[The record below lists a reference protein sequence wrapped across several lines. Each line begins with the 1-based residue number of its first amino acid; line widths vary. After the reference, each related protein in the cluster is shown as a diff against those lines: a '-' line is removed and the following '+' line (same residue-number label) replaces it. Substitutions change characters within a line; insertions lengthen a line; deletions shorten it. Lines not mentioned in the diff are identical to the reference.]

1 MKRDVPSD
9 AELFRAARLERAPE
23 SLRAALLGGD
33 AASSARGSLRAS
45 GERKRELKRDGRPS
59 WAAPAACAAAAALA
73 ALCWGSMPGDVGVPI
88 SAEQPMAK
96 PTASVVS
103 HELPTAVPADFP
115 TASEE
120 ASSSGAVAAARHASA
135 TAVSPPAVSPSAV
148 SPPAVSRPRKA
159 RTATVRDAPPPPRAS
174 ASKTT
179 DPSAPIREA
188 APAGTVGN
196 SVAPAALASG
206 QPVLLTAKPS
216 RSSFAEQLEI
226 LKRARS
232 ALRAGDSREA
242 LVVLDRH
249 DDALR
254 GGGLEAEARLLRIEA
269 LAASGRSAEARDLA
283 RGFIV
288 DYPNSPLAA
297 RARRFAQPFASAE

>member
-23 SLRAALLGGD
+23 SLRAALLGGY
-33 AASSARGSLRAS
+33 AASSARGSLCAS

-59 WAAPAACAAAAALA
+59 WAAPAACAAAATLA
-73 ALCWGSMPGDVGVPI
+73 ALWWGSMPGDVGVPI

-96 PTASVVS
+96 PTASAVS
-103 HELPTAVPADFP
+103 HELATAVPADFR

-135 TAVSPPAVSPSAV
+135 SAVSPSAV
-148 SPPAVSRPRKA
+148 SLPAGSRPTKA

-179 DPSAPIREA
+179 DPSTPIREA
-188 APAGTVGN
+188 APAGTVGT
-196 SVAPAALASG
+196 SVAPAAPASE
-206 QPVLLTAKPS
+206 QPAPLTAKPS
-216 RSSFAEQLEI
+216 RSTFAEQLEI

-283 RGFIV
+283 RRFIV